1 MPIAWVGNFA
11 ELGGA
16 IGVVPASVAPGQLYW
31 RIIKIVY
38 EDVNNS
44 GGGHA
49 IAFAVL
55 DESGARVPPG
65 QPVTVRWADGSD
77 TVVTQ
82 AKPENEY
89 PANVPMYANLGSY
102 TGYVEGLP
110 SDAVTGMG
118 LPMHL
123 HVNFLL
129 TFQRTRK

>member
-1 MPIAWVGNFA
+1 VGNFA

-16 IGVVPASVAPGQLYW
+16 IGVAPAAVAPGQLYW

-38 EDVNNS
+38 QDVNQS

-49 IAFAVL
+49 IAFEVL
-55 DESGARVPPG
+55 DENGARVPPG

-77 TVVTQ
+77 TVLTQ

-89 PANVPMYANLGSY
+89 PATSAMYGMLGSY
-102 TGYVEGLP
+102 TGLVEGLP

-118 LPMHL
+118 LPMKQ